1 MSCVF
6 DSDVVI
12 AIFDDRDSHHAV
24 ASRALEALL
33 AGGALLSLVNYAEV
47 LVQPASDERTLAAA
61 ADAVASLGVELV
73 APTRAIAHDAARFRA
88 LGVSL
93 ADGFAMATAR
103 ARGAT
108 LATFD
113 RRVRKALP
121 HAGIELA
128 RSVR

>member
-1 MSCVF
+1 LSCVL

-12 AIFDDRDSHHAV
+12 AHFDDRDAHH
-24 ASRALEALL
+24 RAADRLL
-33 AGGALLSLVNYAEV
+33 GALVDELLVVSLVNYAEV
-47 LVQPASDERTLAAA
+47 LVRPAEDDETLRAALKGIEA
-61 ADAVASLGVELV
+61 LDVELV
-73 APTRAIAHDAARFRA
+73 APTRAVALDAARFRA

-113 RRVRKALP
+113 RRVQRALP
-121 HAGIELA
+121 KAGIELA
-128 RSVR
+128 ASVR

>member
-1 MSCVF
+1 M
-6 DSDVVI
+6 
-12 AIFDDRDSHHAV
+12 
-24 ASRALEALL
+24 
-33 AGGALLSLVNYAEV
+33 
-47 LVQPASDERTLAAA
+47 QPAQSEETLETAL
-61 ADAVASLGVELV
+61 DAFDGLGVELV
-73 APTRAIAHDAARFRA
+73 TPTEAIAQDAARFRA

-121 HAGIELA
+121 PAGIELA